1 MEQKGELV
9 SYRPDIKVVDCTL
22 RDGGL
27 VNNFEFSEDLFEETP
42 PNSNNPDLNSDEDLD
57 ELRRKLMAPMVAA
70 DEEVVTTE
78 YKDEPKDDWVA
89 PKNVMIN
96 KEI

>member
-27 VNNFEFSEDLFEETP
+27 VNNFEFSEDFVRDLYKPMWQQVLTIW
-42 PNSNNPDLNSDEDLD
+42 NSVTRHQRKSLTWMIMASGSSAM
-57 ELRRKLMAPMVAA
+57 RRISGK
-70 DEEVVTTE
+70 
-78 YKDEPKDDWVA
+78 
-89 PKNVMIN
+89 
-96 KEI
+96 

>member
-27 VNNFEFSEDLFEETP
+27 VNNF
-42 PNSNNPDLNSDEDLD
+42 
-57 ELRRKLMAPMVAA
+57 
-70 DEEVVTTE
+70 VV
-78 YKDEPKDDWVA
+78 
-89 PKNVMIN
+89 
-96 KEI
+96 